1 MKKLTLTL
9 LSFILTFSMFAGGL
23 VTNTNQSAAW
33 ARMLVRDA
41 STDIDAA
48 YYNPAG
54 LTKLSD
60 GFHLSLSNQTVKQVR
75 TINNSLLNKDFEG
88 NTFAPIFPNL
98 YAVYKTGKVAFSF
111 GFMGI
116 GGGGSAEFDD
126 GVPMIELGIASMPAQ
141 MEALGAT
148 GGYAYNSSLTGTSI
162 YFGFQAGVS
171 YEINDM
177 ISIYAGGRY
186 VMANNAY
193 EGTITD
199 VALQTAGDPLT
210 NASVTAMAVPVRGGS
225 DNLLAA
231 FDAGQ
236 LEPEYP
242 INEGTDP
249 TGAVTGG
256 LLALGYSPA
265 EIAQMNMG
273 TAQVIFDGTATSM
286 ETAAGALAD
295 QKLDAKQSGSG
306 FTPIIG
312 VNLAFMEDKLNI
324 GIKYEFK
331 TNLELT
337 NDTESDI
344 ATDAEGNTM
353 FPDGEKV
360 NADMPAMLSIGVGYQ
375 LTDALYATFGFHTY
389 FDKNVGWENVDD
401 IDKGYLEYGLGLEY
415 AITEQLLVSAGWLG
429 TQTGVKDT
437 YHTDLSYSLN
447 SNTFALG
454 GAYRINDML
463 KLQLGG
469 YYTMYQD
476 LTIDY
481 VGYSQTYK
489 KTNMAFAVGLD
500 FTFGG
505 K

>member
-1 MKKLTLTL
+1 
-9 LSFILTFSMFAGGL
+9 
-23 VTNTNQSAAW
+23 
-33 ARMLVRDA
+33 
-41 STDIDAA
+41 
-48 YYNPAG
+48 
-54 LTKLSD
+54 
-60 GFHLSLSNQTVKQVR
+60 
-75 TINNSLLNKDFEG
+75 
-88 NTFAPIFPNL
+88 
-98 YAVYKTGKVAFSF
+98 
-111 GFMGI
+111 
-116 GGGGSAEFDD
+116 
-126 GVPMIELGIASMPAQ
+126 
-141 MEALGAT
+141 
-148 GGYAYNSSLTGTSI
+148 
-162 YFGFQAGVS
+162 
-171 YEINDM
+171 
-177 ISIYAGGRY
+177 
-186 VMANNAY
+186 
-193 EGTITD
+193 
-199 VALQTAGDPLT
+199 
-210 NASVTAMAVPVRGGS
+210 
-225 DNLLAA
+225 
-231 FDAGQ
+231 
-236 LEPEYP
+236 
-242 INEGTDP
+242 
-249 TGAVTGG
+249 
-256 LLALGYSPA
+256 
-265 EIAQMNMG
+265 
-273 TAQVIFDGTATSM
+273 
-286 ETAAGALAD
+286 
-295 QKLDAKQSGSG
+295 
-306 FTPIIG
+306 
-312 VNLAFMEDKLNI
+312 
-324 GIKYEFK
+324 
-331 TNLELT
+331 
-337 NDTESDI
+337 
-344 ATDAEGNTM
+344 M